1 MWRLMEAFFNSI
13 PVSRIKANRSDG
25 ALDVDKPVAHHV
37 VRHCVAEQRTNV
49 TGWFDASYAYDQFF
63 VREGVRLSV
72 LELMQ
77 ASKSMFCQKIAVDV
91 ELEISRKGGV
101 SEEIILV
108 AT

>member
-1 MWRLMEAFFNSI
+1 MEAFFDSI
-13 PVSRIKANRSDG
+13 PVGRIKADWSDG
-25 ALDVDKPVAHHV
+25 ALDVDQPVAHYV
-37 VRHCVAEQRTNV
+37 VRDCVAEQRTDV

-63 VREGVRLSV
+63 VKKGVRLSV

-77 ASKSMFCQKIAVDV
+77 ASKSMLSQKVAVDV

-101 SEEIILV
+101 SEEIILM